1 MTSGHVRLSECTSFK
16 QQADQH
22 SDNVEQES
30 YLSGLDDDTAFRCF
44 ALIPVSA
51 LGKFVMLGR
60 KYRDLVRSGFIFN
73 LRRYY
78 GTVEHLV
85 FIYTSGAEVWR
96 VYDANRNLWRTLPP
110 ANVDPAFFTS
120 DKESLSAGT
129 HVLWL
134 GKGMFNFVSYRY
146 DLITNSWQVGPV
158 MVNPRCL
165 FASASSGEFAYVAG
179 GFGHANNDEVLTV
192 LNSAERY
199 NSTTGQWEMLP
210 PMDTPR
216 QKCSGFIMDGKFYVI
231 GGKDGNH
238 QPITSGEEYD
248 PSTRSW
254 RTIPNMYFIPE
265 IARQRAFEPSPPLVA
280 VVNNQLFAVE
290 NLTNTLKMYN
300 KQSNTWRNL
309 GFLPVRA
316 DFRNGWGVAFKGLG
330 DKLFV
335 MGDLEGIAACCWQP
349 GPNPTVPVWELLC
362 QRERG
367 EGSFLY
373 NCAVMSC

>member
-1 MTSGHVRLSECTSFK
+1 MHQIQNCGIPLPYTCLELVLRNVLDASYKNSDAGRFFAIESIEGSLEHLEEADLNSPQSACTEEITLKEKAHKCVATQSDFSVY
-16 QQADQH
+16 ASDQH
-22 SDNVEQES
+22 SDDLEQES
-30 YLSGLDDDTAFRCF
+30 YLPGLDDETAFRCF
-44 ALIPVSA
+44 SLVPVST

-60 KYRDLVRSGFIFN
+60 KYGDLVRSGLIFN

-134 GKGMFNFVSYRY
+134 GKGMFNFVSHRY
-146 DLITNSWQVGPV
+146 DLITDSWQLSPV
-158 MVNPRCL
+158 MANLRCL

-179 GFGHANNDEVLTV
+179 GFGQANNDEVLIV
-192 LNSAERY
+192 LNSVERY
-199 NSTTGQWEMLP
+199 NLTTGQWEMLP

-254 RTIPNMYFIPE
+254 RTIPNMYFILE
-265 IARQRAFEPSPPLVA
+265 IARQHGFEPSPPLVA
-280 VVNNQLFAVE
+280 LVNNQLFAVE

-300 KQSNTWRNL
+300 KQSNTWRN
-309 GFLPVRA
+309 P
-316 DFRNGWGVAFKGLG
+316 WG
-330 DKLFV
+330 
-335 MGDLEGIAACCWQP
+335 
-349 GPNPTVPVWELLC
+349 
-362 QRERG
+362 
-367 EGSFLY
+367 
-373 NCAVMSC
+373 